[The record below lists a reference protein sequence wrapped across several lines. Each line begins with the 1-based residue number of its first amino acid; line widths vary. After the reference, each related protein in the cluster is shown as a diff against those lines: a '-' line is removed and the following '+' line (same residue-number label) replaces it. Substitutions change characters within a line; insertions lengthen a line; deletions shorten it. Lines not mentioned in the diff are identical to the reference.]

1 MDENSIYIE
10 SIARLLEQRYPSG
23 AKAYI
28 RTYGCQQNVSD
39 GEKLKG
45 YAVQMGYTLTD
56 SAADADFVLY
66 NTCAVR
72 ENAEDRVFGNL
83 GALKANKRRNPDMV
97 IGVCG
102 CMTQQ
107 EHIAQRIK
115 KSYPQV
121 DLIFGTHHLGDF
133 PKLLYHALIDG
144 QRVIDLSE
152 QEKRIP
158 EGLPV
163 VREGKIKAWL
173 PIMYGCNNFCTYCIV
188 PHVRGREKSRRSCE
202 IIKEFEEL
210 VAAGYKEITL
220 LGQNVNSYGRGLEEE
235 INFPTLLD
243 RLASLPGDFCIRFMT
258 SHPKDATKELIDVMA
273 KHEKICRHFHL
284 PVQSG
289 SDEILRRMNRHYDT
303 ARYLSLIRYARERIP
318 DISFTSDIIVGFPG
332 ETEADFEKTLELIRT
347 VEYDSLYTFIYSP
360 RVGTPAASM
369 PDPIPPEEKSRWFQR
384 LLEVQGEIG
393 PKKLKAYEGRICRVL
408 VESKA
413 KEEGFLTG
421 RTDTN
426 MVVTLPGKESLI
438 GQFAQVRITHAKN
451 CALEAVLLSEEA

>member
-45 YAVQMGYTLTD
+45 YAVQMGYTLID

-152 QEKRIP
+152 QEERIP

-173 PIMYGCNNFCTYCIV
+173 PIMYGCNNFCT
-188 PHVRGREKSRRSCE
+188 
-202 IIKEFEEL
+202 
-210 VAAGYKEITL
+210 
-220 LGQNVNSYGRGLEEE
+220 
-235 INFPTLLD
+235 
-243 RLASLPGDFCIRFMT
+243 
-258 SHPKDATKELIDVMA
+258 
-273 KHEKICRHFHL
+273 
-284 PVQSG
+284 
-289 SDEILRRMNRHYDT
+289 
-303 ARYLSLIRYARERIP
+303 
-318 DISFTSDIIVGFPG
+318 
-332 ETEADFEKTLELIRT
+332 
-347 VEYDSLYTFIYSP
+347 
-360 RVGTPAASM
+360 
-369 PDPIPPEEKSRWFQR
+369 
-384 LLEVQGEIG
+384 
-393 PKKLKAYEGRICRVL
+393 
-408 VESKA
+408 
-413 KEEGFLTG
+413 
-421 RTDTN
+421 
-426 MVVTLPGKESLI
+426 
-438 GQFAQVRITHAKN
+438 
-451 CALEAVLLSEEA
+451 